1 MVLREVESVVTEA
14 EDPFL
19 SIGEFSRR
27 SWLSL
32 KALRLYDRQGLLT
45 PALVDEDS
53 GYRRYRESQLATAR
67 LIAMLRRLD
76 MPLTEVAKVV
86 AAPAADAAE
95 LLKSYWEETER
106 RLASQRELAKH
117 LRIQLSGEEGSFE
130 MYDVKERDVP
140 EQTVLTEQ
148 RHLLVAELPGWI
160 ETAGTRLM
168 KAAEKR
174 GGVAGPMF
182 VIYHGAVNE
191 DSDGPVEACV
201 PVGVDQ
207 NESEDVAVRRE
218 SAHHEAYVRITK
230 AQVGF
235 PQILSAYDAVA
246 DWIRTHGLTVD
257 HCSPREIYFADWD
270 AAGPEDE
277 VCDIAFPVA

>member
-1 MVLREVESVVTEA
+1 MVLREVESVVTEV

-19 SIGEFSRR
+19 SIGAFSRR

-67 LIAMLRRLD
+67 LVAMLRRLD

-86 AAPAADAAE
+86 AAPGADAAE

-191 DSDGPVEACV
+191 DSDGPVEVCV
-201 PVGVDQ
+201 PVGGDQ
-207 NESEDVAVRRE
+207 NDSKDVAVRPE

-230 AQVGF
+230 AQV
-235 PQILSAYDAVA
+235 
-246 DWIRTHGLTVD
+246 R
-257 HCSPREIYFADWD
+257 FAPT
-270 AAGPEDE
+270 G
-277 VCDIAFPVA
+277 

>member
-1 MVLREVESVVTEA
+1 MVLREVESVVTEV

-45 PALVDEDS
+45 AALVDEDS

-67 LIAMLRRLD
+67 LVAMLRRLD

-86 AAPAADAAE
+86 AAPGADAAE

-191 DSDGPVEACV
+191 DSDGPVEVCV
-201 PVGVDQ
+201 PVGGDQ
-207 NESEDVAVRRE
+207 NDSKDVAVRPE

-257 HCSPREIYFADWD
+257 DCSPREIYFADWD

-277 VCDIAFPVA
+277 VCEIAFPVA